1 MAFTD
6 SWIFWVLLSMLVCA
20 FSSGMEMA
28 FISANHLK
36 VELDKKQGVWP
47 ATIVSY
53 LIGQPKLFLS
63 AMLIGNNIG
72 LVVFGIKLGDQ
83 VVDVI
88 EGQLPWAAEMLGGGG
103 ILLVQT
109 ILSTIVILI
118 FGEFIPKV
126 IVSAAPNRWLNI
138 LAIPLIIWYVVLWP
152 FAYFVTSIAQ
162 LIIGKKSSQADQ
174 KRVFG
179 RVDLDDYLET
189 VTGNQDPSNSL
200 DHEIEI
206 FQNALDFSKIK
217 ARDCMIPRN
226 EIVAVPVECS
236 MDDLHAKFVESRLSK
251 ILIYRNNID
260 DIIGYVHSFDLL
272 KKAPTLAG
280 IIRPISIIPEAMP
293 AQEMLSMNIREKRHV
308 FIVIDEFGG
317 TAGMATLED
326 VIEEIVGE
334 IEDEHDDVEM
344 KNALQS
350 DGTWLFAGRDEIKYL
365 NDTYQIQLPENE
377 EDYDT
382 INGLILYY
390 LEDFPDVG
398 QKVAVAGYEIEI
410 IEVSE
415 QMVKKVKV
423 SDL

>member
-1 MAFTD
+1 MSMTD
-6 SWIFWVLLSMLVCA
+6 SWIFWVLASLMVCA

-36 VELDKKQGVWP
+36 VELDKKQGVWS
-47 ATIVSY
+47 ATIISY
-53 LIGQPKLFLS
+53 LINQPKLFLS

-72 LVVFGIKLGDQ
+72 LVIFGMKLGDQ
-83 VVDVI
+83 IVSGVEVNF
-88 EGQLPWAAEMLGGGG
+88 PWVAEFLGGGG

-109 ILSTIVILI
+109 ILSTIVILL

-126 IVSAAPNRWLNI
+126 VVSSSPNRWLNI
-138 LAIPLIIWYVVLWP
+138 LAIPLLMWYVVLWP
-152 FAYFVTSIAQ
+152 FAYFVTTLAQ
-162 LIIGKKSSQADQ
+162 LFIGRKSTQAEE

-179 RVDLDDYLET
+179 RVDLDDYLEK
-189 VTGNQDPSNSL
+189 VTGNQDPANAL

-226 EIVAVPVECS
+226 EIVALPIDCS
-236 MDDLHAKFVESRLSK
+236 MDQLKQKFIDSQLSK
-251 ILIYRNNID
+251 ILIYKTNID

-272 KKAPTLAG
+272 QLPTAIRG

-334 IEDEHDDVEM
+334 IEDEHDEFLAPQVIQ
-344 KNALQS
+344 A
-350 DGTWLFAGRDEIKYL
+350 DGSWIFSGRDEIKFI
-365 NDTYQIQLPENE
+365 NDTYQFNLPENE

-382 INGLILYY
+382 LNGLILFH
-390 LEDFPDVG
+390 LQDFPEKNQEVVIG
-398 QKVAVAGYEIEI
+398 QYEIKI

-415 QMVKKVKV
+415 QMV
-423 SDL
+423 

>member
-1 MAFTD
+1 MSMTD
-6 SWIFWVLLSMLVCA
+6 SWIFWVLASLMVCA

-36 VELDKKQGVWP
+36 VELDKKQGVWS
-47 ATIVSY
+47 ATIISY
-53 LIGQPKLFLS
+53 LINQPKLFLS

-72 LVVFGIKLGDQ
+72 LVIFGMKLGDQ
-83 VVDVI
+83 IVSGVEVNF
-88 EGQLPWAAEMLGGGG
+88 PWVAEFLGGGG

-109 ILSTIVILI
+109 ILSTIVILL

-126 IVSAAPNRWLNI
+126 VVSSSPNRWLNI
-138 LAIPLIIWYVVLWP
+138 LAIPLLMWYVVLWP
-152 FAYFVTSIAQ
+152 FAYFVTTLAQ
-162 LIIGKKSSQADQ
+162 LFIGRKSTQAEE

-179 RVDLDDYLET
+179 RVDLDDYLEK
-189 VTGNQDPSNSL
+189 VTGNQDPANAL

-226 EIVAVPVECS
+226 EIVALPIDCS
-236 MDDLHAKFVESRLSK
+236 MDQLKQKFIDSQLSK
-251 ILIYRNNID
+251 ILIYKTNID

-272 KKAPTLAG
+272 QLPTAIRG

-334 IEDEHDDVEM
+334 IEDEHDEFLAPQVIQ
-344 KNALQS
+344 A
-350 DGTWLFAGRDEIKYL
+350 DGSWIFSGRDEIKFI
-365 NDTYQIQLPENE
+365 NDTYQFNLPENE

-382 INGLILYY
+382 LNGLILFH
-390 LEDFPDVG
+390 LQDFPEKNQEVVIG
-398 QKVAVAGYEIEI
+398 QYEIKI

-415 QMVKKVKV
+415 QMVKKVQIR
-423 SDL
+423 DL

>member
-1 MAFTD
+1 MAITD
-6 SWIFWVLLSMLVCA
+6 SWIFWVLASMLVCA

-36 VELDKKQGVWP
+36 VELDKKQGVWS
-47 ATIVSY
+47 ASIVSY
-53 LIGQPKLFLS
+53 LIRQPKLFLS

-83 VVDVI
+83 IVGMI
-88 EGQLPWAAEMLGGGG
+88 EGNLPWVAAFLGAGG
-103 ILLVQT
+103 ILFVQT
-109 ILSTIVILI
+109 VLSTIVILI

-126 IVSAAPNRWLNI
+126 VVSTSPNRWLNV
-138 LAIPLIIWYVVLWP
+138 LAIPLLVWFIVLWP

-162 LIIGKKSSQADQ
+162 LIIGKKSSQADE

-189 VTGNQDPSNSL
+189 VTGNQDPSSAL

-226 EIVAVPVECS
+226 EIVAVSVDCAME
-236 MDDLHAKFVESRLSK
+236 DLHAKFVESRLSK
-251 ILIYRNNID
+251 ILVYRNNID

-272 KKAPTLAG
+272 QNSPTLAG

-293 AQEMLSMNIREKRHV
+293 AQDMLSMNIREKRHV

-334 IEDEHDDVEM
+334 IEDEHDEVEVN
-344 KNALQS
+344 NAKQT
-350 DGTWLFAGRDEIKYL
+350 DGTWHFSGRDEIKFL
-365 NDTYQIQLPENE
+365 NDTYQLNLPEKE

-390 LEDFPDVG
+390 LEDFPDAG
-398 QKVAVAGYEIEI
+398 QKVVVDQYEIEI
-410 IEVSE
+410 LEVSE

>member
-1 MAFTD
+1 MSIID
-6 SWIFWVLLSMLVCA
+6 SWILWVLASLMVCA

-36 VELDKKQGVWP
+36 VELDKKQGVWS
-47 ATIVSY
+47 ASIIGY
-53 LIGQPKLFLS
+53 LIHQPKLFLS

-72 LVVFGIKLGDQ
+72 LVIFGIKLGDEI
-83 VVDVI
+83 VAVI
-88 EGQLPWAAEMLGGGG
+88 EGNFPGIAELLGGGG

-109 ILSTIVILI
+109 ILSTIVILL

-126 IVSAAPNRWLNI
+126 VVSSSPNRWLNI
-138 LAIPLIIWYVVLWP
+138 LAIPLLVWYVVLWP
-152 FAYFVTSIAQ
+152 FAFFVTTLAQ
-162 LIIGKKSSQADQ
+162 LFIGHKSTQAEE

-179 RVDLDDYLET
+179 RVDLDDYLEK
-189 VTGNQDPSNSL
+189 VTGNQDPSSAL

-226 EIVAVPVECS
+226 EIVALP
-236 MDDLHAKFVESRLSK
+236 MDCTMDQLKQKFIDSQLSK
-251 ILIYRNNID
+251 ILIYKTNID

-272 KKAPTLAG
+272 QLPSG
-280 IIRPISIIPEAMP
+280 IKGVIRPISIIPEAMP

-308 FIVIDEFGG
+308 FIVMDEFGG

-334 IEDEHDDVEM
+334 IEDEHDEILTPQVSQ
-344 KNALQS
+344 A
-350 DGTWLFAGRDEIKYL
+350 DGSWIFTGRDEIKFI
-365 NDTYQIQLPENE
+365 NDTYQFNLPENE

-382 INGLILYY
+382 LNGLILHH
-390 LEDFPDVG
+390 LQDFPEKNQVVIIG
-398 QKVAVAGYEIEI
+398 QYEIKI

-415 QMVKKVKV
+415 QMVKKVQIR
-423 SDL
+423 DL

>member
-1 MAFTD
+1 MSITD
-6 SWIFWVLLSMLVCA
+6 SWIFWVLASLMVCA

-36 VELDKKQGVWP
+36 IELDKKQGVWS
-47 ATIVSY
+47 ASIIGY
-53 LIGQPKLFLS
+53 LIHQPKLFLS

-72 LVVFGIKLGDQ
+72 LVIFGIKLGDQ
-83 VVDVI
+83 IVSVI
-88 EGQLPWAAEMLGGGG
+88 EGTFPWIAELLGGGG

-109 ILSTIVILI
+109 ILSTIVILL

-126 IVSAAPNRWLNI
+126 VVSSSPNRWLNI
-138 LAIPLIIWYVVLWP
+138 LAIPLLIWYVLLWP
-152 FAYFVTSIAQ
+152 FAFFVTTLAQ
-162 LIIGKKSSQADQ
+162 LFIGHKSTQAEE

-179 RVDLDDYLET
+179 RVDLDDYLEK
-189 VTGNQDPSNSL
+189 VTGNQDPSNAL

-226 EIVAVPVECS
+226 EIVALPVECT
-236 MDDLHAKFVESRLSK
+236 MDELKQKFIDSRLSK
-251 ILIYRNNID
+251 ILIYKNNID

-272 KKAPTLAG
+272 QLPSQIKG
-280 IIRPISIIPEAMP
+280 IVRPISIIPEAMP

-334 IEDEHDDVEM
+334 IEDEHDEILAPQVSQ
-344 KNALQS
+344 A
-350 DGTWLFAGRDEIKYL
+350 DGSWIFTGRDEIKFI
-365 NDTYQIQLPENE
+365 NDTYQFNLPEKE
-377 EDYDT
+377 GDYDT
-382 INGLILYY
+382 LNGLILFH
-390 LEDFPDVG
+390 LEDFPEKNQEVIIG
-398 QKVAVAGYEIEI
+398 QYQIKI

-415 QMVKKVKV
+415 QMVKKVQIR
-423 SDL
+423 DL

>member
-1 MAFTD
+1 MSITD

-36 VELDKKQGVWP
+36 VELDKKQGIWS
-47 ATIVSY
+47 AGIVSY
-53 LIGQPKLFLS
+53 LIGRTKLFLS

-83 VVDVI
+83 VVSII
-88 EGQLPWAAEMLGGGG
+88 EGQLPWMAEMLGGGG

-109 ILSTIVILI
+109 VISTIIILI
-118 FGEFIPKV
+118 FGEFVPKV
-126 IVSAAPNRWLNI
+126 IVSTSPNRWLNI
-138 LAIPLIIWYVVLWP
+138 LAIPLIIWYIVLWP

-162 LIIGKKSSQADQ
+162 LIIGKKSSQADE

-226 EIVAVPVECS
+226 EIVAVSVDCTME
-236 MDDLHAKFVESRLSK
+236 DLHAKFVESRLSK
-251 ILIYRNNID
+251 ILVYRNNID

-272 KKAPTLAG
+272 LRSPTLAG
-280 IIRPISIIPEAMP
+280 LIRPISIIPEAMP

-334 IEDEHDDVEM
+334 IEDEHDDVELN
-344 KNALQS
+344 NAHQE
-350 DGTWLFAGRDEIKYL
+350 DGTWLFSGRDEIKFL

-382 INGLILYY
+382 INGLLLFY

-398 QKVAVAGYEIEI
+398 QKVDVGRYEIEI

-423 SDL
+423 RDL

>member
-1 MAFTD
+1 MAITD
-6 SWIFWVLLSMLVCA
+6 SWIFWVLASMLVCA

-36 VELDKKQGVWP
+36 VELDKKQGVWS
-47 ATIVSY
+47 ASIVSY
-53 LIGQPKLFLS
+53 LIRQPKLFLS

-83 VVDVI
+83 IVGMI
-88 EGQLPWAAEMLGGGG
+88 EGNLPWVAAFLGAGG
-103 ILLVQT
+103 ILFVQT
-109 ILSTIVILI
+109 VLSTIVILI

-126 IVSAAPNRWLNI
+126 VVSTSPNRWLNV
-138 LAIPLIIWYVVLWP
+138 LAIPLLVWFIVLWP

-162 LIIGKKSSQADQ
+162 LIIGKKSSQADE

-189 VTGNQDPSNSL
+189 VTGNQDPSSAL

-226 EIVAVPVECS
+226 EIVAVSVDCAME
-236 MDDLHAKFVESRLSK
+236 DLHAKFVESRLSK
-251 ILIYRNNID
+251 ILVYRNNID

-272 KKAPTLAG
+272 QNSPTLAG

-293 AQEMLSMNIREKRHV
+293 AQDMLSMNIREKRHV

-334 IEDEHDDVEM
+334 IEDEHDEVEVN
-344 KNALQS
+344 NAKQT
-350 DGTWLFAGRDEIKYL
+350 DGTWHFSGRDEIKFL
-365 NDTYQIQLPENE
+365 NDTYQLNLPEKE

-398 QKVAVAGYEIEI
+398 QKVVVDQYEIEI
-410 IEVSE
+410 LEVSE

>member
-47 ATIVSY
+47 ASIVSY

-162 LIIGKKSSQADQ
+162 LIIGKKSSQADE

-236 MDDLHAKFVESRLSK
+236 MDDLHAQFVESRLSK
-251 ILIYRNNID
+251 ILVYRNNID

>member
-1 MAFTD
+1 
-6 SWIFWVLLSMLVCA
+6 LV
-20 FSSGMEMA
+20 
-28 FISANHLK
+28 
-36 VELDKKQGVWP
+36 
-47 ATIVSY
+47 
-53 LIGQPKLFLS
+53 
-63 AMLIGNNIG
+63 
-72 LVVFGIKLGDQ
+72 
-83 VVDVI
+83 
-88 EGQLPWAAEMLGGGG
+88 
-103 ILLVQT
+103 
-109 ILSTIVILI
+109 
-118 FGEFIPKV
+118 
-126 IVSAAPNRWLNI
+126 
-138 LAIPLIIWYVVLWP
+138 
-152 FAYFVTSIAQ
+152 
-162 LIIGKKSSQADQ
+162 
-174 KRVFG
+174 
-179 RVDLDDYLET
+179 
-189 VTGNQDPSNSL
+189 
-200 DHEIEI
+200 
-206 FQNALDFSKIK
+206 
-217 ARDCMIPRN
+217 
-226 EIVAVPVECS
+226 
-236 MDDLHAKFVESRLSK
+236 
-251 ILIYRNNID
+251 YRNNID

>member
-1 MAFTD
+1 MAITD
-6 SWIFWVLLSMLVCA
+6 SWIFWVLASMLVCA

-36 VELDKKQGVWP
+36 VELDKKQGVWS
-47 ATIVSY
+47 ASIVSY
-53 LIGQPKLFLS
+53 LIRQPKLFLS

-83 VVDVI
+83 IVGMI
-88 EGQLPWAAEMLGGGG
+88 EGNLPWVAAFLGAGG
-103 ILLVQT
+103 ILFVQT
-109 ILSTIVILI
+109 VLSTIVILI

-126 IVSAAPNRWLNI
+126 VVSTSPNRWLNV
-138 LAIPLIIWYVVLWP
+138 LAIPLLVWFIVLWP

-162 LIIGKKSSQADQ
+162 LIIGKKSSQADE

-189 VTGNQDPSNSL
+189 VTGNQDPSSAL

-226 EIVAVPVECS
+226 EIVAVSVDCS
-236 MDDLHAKFVESRLSK
+236 MEDLHAKFVESRLSK
-251 ILIYRNNID
+251 ILVYRNNID

-272 KKAPTLAG
+272 QNSPTLAG

-293 AQEMLSMNIREKRHV
+293 AQDMLSMNIREKRHV

-334 IEDEHDDVEM
+334 IEDEHDEVEVN
-344 KNALQS
+344 NAKQT
-350 DGTWLFAGRDEIKYL
+350 DGTWHFSGRDEIKFL
-365 NDTYQIQLPENE
+365 NDTYQLNLPEKE

-390 LEDFPDVG
+390 LEDFPDAG
-398 QKVAVAGYEIEI
+398 QKVVVDQYEIEI
-410 IEVSE
+410 LEVSE

>member
-1 MAFTD
+1 M
-6 SWIFWVLLSMLVCA
+6 
-20 FSSGMEMA
+20 
-28 FISANHLK
+28 
-36 VELDKKQGVWP
+36 
-47 ATIVSY
+47 
-53 LIGQPKLFLS
+53 
-63 AMLIGNNIG
+63 
-72 LVVFGIKLGDQ
+72 
-83 VVDVI
+83 
-88 EGQLPWAAEMLGGGG
+88 
-103 ILLVQT
+103 VQT
-109 ILSTIVILI
+109 IISTIVILI

-126 IVSAAPNRWLNI
+126 VVSAAPNRWLNI
-138 LAIPLIIWYVVLWP
+138 LAVPLIIWYVVLWP

-162 LIIGKKSSQADQ
+162 LIIGKKSSHADQ

-236 MDDLHAKFVESRLSK
+236 MDELHAKFVESRLSK
-251 ILIYRNNID
+251 ILVYRNNID

-280 IIRPISIIPEAMP
+280 IVRPISIIPEAMP

-344 KNALQS
+344 QDALQT
-350 DGTWLFAGRDEIKYL
+350 DGTWLFSGRDEIKFV
-365 NDTYQIQLPENE
+365 NDEYQIQLPENE

-390 LEDFPDVG
+390 LEDFPDEG
-398 QKVAVAGYEIEI
+398 QKVIIGRYEIEI

>member
-36 VELDKKQGVWP
+36 VELDKKQGVWS
-47 ATIVSY
+47 AGIVSY

-72 LVVFGIKLGDQ
+72 LVVFGIKLGDE
-83 VVDVI
+83 VVAVI
-88 EGQLPWAAEMLGGGG
+88 EGQLPWTAEMLGGGG

-109 ILSTIVILI
+109 VISTIVILI

-126 IVSAAPNRWLNI
+126 IVSTSPNRWLNI

-152 FAYFVTSIAQ
+152 FAYFVTSIAH
-162 LIIGKKSSQADQ
+162 IFIGKKSSQADE

-226 EIVAVPVECS
+226 EIVAVSVDCAMEE
-236 MDDLHAKFVESRLSK
+236 LHAKFVESRLSK
-251 ILIYRNNID
+251 ILVYRNNID

-334 IEDEHDDVEM
+334 IEDEHDDVEVN
-344 KNALQS
+344 NAHQP
-350 DGTWLFAGRDEIKYL
+350 DGTWLFTGRDEIKFL

-382 INGLILYY
+382 MNGLILYY
-390 LEDFPDVG
+390 LEDFPDEG
-398 QKVAVAGYEIEI
+398 QKVVVGRYEIEI